1 MEYLDNSPSFIPN
14 INRNVKIE
22 EIETGIRLN
31 YTLSCPK
38 DFPNKTGITKKNKAY
53 YRTSVDIKYQNH
65 MSNEIYTAYVRLKNK
80 TMLELAKF
88 KELKAI
94 EKVHNLTAQQL
105 ELF

>member
-1 MEYLDNSPSFIPN
+1 MEYLNNSPFFIPN

-38 DFPNKTGITKKNKAY
+38 DFPNKTGITKKNKSY
-53 YRTSVDIKYQNH
+53 YRKSVEIQYQNN
-65 MSNEIYTAYVRLKNK
+65 MSHHIYISYLKLKNQ
-80 TMLELAKF
+80 TMLDLAKF
-88 KELKAI
+88 KEESIKN
-94 EKVHNLTAQQL
+94 KVKYLLSKQL